1 MRLGARVEQQSG
13 PKPFSREWLQNPPQP
28 PARRIPTLP
37 PWAPSERFI
46 VGLVVLLLVLI
57 TSTGGNDPTY
67 HPSAATPPGA
77 LSAAEMPSPTATSL
91 PTPAPPIPPNPASP
105 TPTLVAAT
113 GLQTEGNPP
122 SPDGAL
128 LPHARIIAYYGHPLN
143 PTMGVLGTFEGD
155 KQALLAALRKEQ
167 AAYEAADPARP
178 VILAVELIASVAQ
191 NWPADDNTY
200 LLHTDRQVLED
211 YARFCEENG
220 LLLIL
225 DLQIGH
231 STVREEIE
239 RVRPW
244 LEKPFVHLALDPEFA
259 MPPGVV
265 PGEDIGGLDAADITY
280 AQDTLG
286 QIVDALGLPPKILIV
301 HRFTEGMIRNAEQL
315 EPIPGV
321 QLVIDFDGFGEP
333 GIKVSLY
340 EHFIRDQGVQF
351 GGIKIFYNQD
361 LPPLS
366 APEVVALDPPPDV
379 VIFH

>member
-1 MRLGARVEQQSG
+1 MFGAVPVRLGARAAQQSG
-13 PKPFSREWLQNPPQP
+13 PKPFSREWLQAPPQP

-37 PWAPSERFI
+37 PWAPSERII
-46 VGLVVLLLVLI
+46 VGLVILLLVLI
-57 TSTGGNDPTY
+57 TSAGKSDPT
-67 HPSAATPPGA
+67 HRPSAATSPNETPAA
-77 LSAAEMPSPTATSL
+77 LLASPTATPTPL
-91 PTPAPPIPPNPASP
+91 PASASATPAPTASP
-105 TPTLVAAT
+105 TLVSGIAIQPDQASD
-113 GLQTEGNPP
+113 P
-122 SPDGAL
+122 SSDGGL
-128 LPHARIIAYYGHPLN
+128 LPRYRIVSYYGHPLN
-143 PTMGVLGTFEGD
+143 STMGILGTFGGD
-155 KQALLAALRKEQ
+155 KQALLAAMRKEQ
-167 AAYEAADPARP
+167 AAYEAADPSRP
-178 VILAVELIASVAQ
+178 VILAIELIASVAQ

-200 LLHTDRQVLED
+200 LLHTDRKVLDE

-231 STVREEIE
+231 STVQKEIE

-265 PGEDIGGLDAADITY
+265 PGEEIGGLDAADITY

-301 HRFTEGMIRNAEQL
+301 HRFTEGMIRNDEQL

-333 GIKVSLY
+333 AVKVDLY
-340 EHFIRDQGVQF
+340 EHFVRDRGVQF

-361 LPPLS
+361 QPPLT
-366 APEVVALDPPPDV
+366 AGEV
-379 VIFH
+379 IHHRTW